1 MKHVLVK
8 WETEDTWDV
17 YPVKRIADI
26 AIGMELLRDPA
37 ITLQKFRDVVVDIV
51 WQPGKPPAPARI
63 LAVDDAVPT
72 LFPDAPKY
80 FTKKAPVKRKDRN
93 VCEQHGPAKK
103 RQKPNSVS
111 RQQPEVLV
119 QQQEL
124 EDPSVPEVGTSDAV
138 HAVAEVQHAGLNLRL
153 PDETWNK
160 LTFRGEHDSAVYGVC
175 ELEGE
180 QVDHILLPKLVKF
193 KANSCQQNSL
203 CCFVYLRGKLHSQCT
218 VSSQEEGQSVLDST
232 HALTL
237 CRGCGIRPEK
247 QGQYVIF
254 AGNCFSAKC
263 TYVCESG
270 GSCIHCKYLRKL
282 VQNQMSRKRR
292 NGRVSKRRKK
302 LANTSRILL
311 TAQKKLLNAE
321 RELAAMRQA
330 NQQIADE
337 VLGARIKSLPEKQ
350 QMAVKACFE
359 AAARKSTSGM
369 LYEKEWILECVL
381 LRMRSPKLY
390 EHLRKQKVLILPSRT
405 CLQRYT
411 RSFKSGFGFNSA
423 VFNALAT
430 KTRDMDISSRHGGII
445 FDEIKLAEHFSVNAV
460 GTVEGFVDLG
470 KFTLDED
477 RTTPADHGMVMMF
490 QPFQGDWTQILG
502 VFSSKGNIKAEML
515 AKLLLEATLL
525 SEQAGLFVDFVSCD
539 GATWNRSMWRSF
551 GIGASSGKTTCSATH
566 PVDPSR
572 RLHFCS
578 DFPHLVKCVRNS
590 FVSTGFTT
598 QDGRVCVQHIE
609 AAWEKDKSSLTLKAM
624 PHITR
629 AHIRPNSF
637 EKMKVNLAFTIF
649 SDEVLKGM
657 FLLSSDIDEI
667 SRSKLVPTVEFVKRM
682 SRLIAVMTSRC
693 PRDGLRP
700 SSDKVADIEAFL
712 LFMDHWEAAANKAG
726 GGFVNAAKM
735 VKRLKH
741 MMDKAG
747 TPAEP
752 VGVAPAPKVDIGDGV
767 YVEEGLLMRLR
778 LDANNSGSRFARG
791 LLKALF
797 TKEKLEGRSLFGRP
811 SNAHKG
817 LPQKVPLDSRK
828 INAILG
834 YTPRHFNVLPGQLKN
849 TLSSLLARGY

>member
-1 MKHVLVK
+1 MPSSRASTCFVPGCKGGYRSCSEKLSVFKAPKDLSRREQ
-8 WETEDTWDV
+8 WARNI
-17 YPVKRIADI
+17 KRADK
-26 AIGMELLRDPA
+26 ELTRDS
-37 ITLQKFRDVVVDIV
+37 VVCE
-51 WQPGKPPAPARI
+51 RHF
-63 LAVDDAVPT
+63 DASFIERT
-72 LFPDAPKY
+72 YRHIINDAPKY

-93 VCEQHGPAKK
+93 ICEQRGPAKK

-111 RQQPEVLV
+111 RQEPEAHV
-119 QQQEL
+119 QEH
-124 EDPSVPEVGTSDAV
+124 EDPNVLPGVETSDAV
-138 HAVAEVQHAGLNLRL
+138 HADAEVQRVCGNLRL

-160 LTFRGEHDSAVYGVC
+160 LTFCSERDSALYGVC

-180 QVDHILLPKLVKF
+180 QVDHILLPKFVKF
-193 KANSCQQNSL
+193 KANSSQQNSL

-218 VSSQEEGQSVLDST
+218 VSSPEEAQSVLDST
-232 HALTL
+232 HALAL
-237 CRGCGIRPEK
+237 CQGCGMRPEK
-247 QGQYVIF
+247 QGQYVLF
-254 AGNCFSAKC
+254 AGNYFSAKC
-263 TYVCESG
+263 TYVCES

-292 NGRVSKRRKK
+292 SGGMYKRQKK
-302 LANTSRILL
+302 LANTRRSLR

-350 QMAVKACFE
+350 QMAVRACFE
-359 AAARKSTSGM
+359 ADTRKSTSGM

-390 EHLRKQKVLILPSRT
+390 EQLRKQKVLILPSRT

-411 RSFKSGFGFNSA
+411 RSFKSGFGFNRA
-423 VFNALAT
+423 VFNALAIKT
-430 KTRDMDISSRHGGII
+430 KDMDISSRHGGII
-445 FDEIKLAEHFSVNAV
+445 FDEMKLAEHFNVSAA

-470 KFTLDED
+470 KFTQEED

-515 AKLLLEATLL
+515 AKLLLEAILL

-551 GIGASSGKTTCSATH
+551 GIGASSVKTTCNVTH

-572 RLHFCS
+572 KLHFCS

-598 QDGRVCVQHIE
+598 QDGRVCVEDIE

-629 AHIRPNSF
+629 VHIRPNSF
-637 EKMKVNLAFTIF
+637 EKMKVNLAFTLF

-657 FLLSSDIDEI
+657 FLFASDIDEI
-667 SRSKLVPTVEFVKRM
+667 SRSKLMPTVELVKRM
-682 SRLIAVMTSRC
+682 SRLIAVITSSIL
-693 PRDGLRP
+693 PQ
-700 SSDKVADIEAFL
+700 E
-712 LFMDHWEAAANKAG
+712 
-726 GGFVNAAKM
+726 
-735 VKRLKH
+735 VKRLFGNVAPSVGHGLRVCKIL
-741 MMDKAG
+741 KAEWYRQARPHKQYLSALLFDRLED
-747 TPAEP
+747 TVAMQQLRQFQRLADQSTEFLWARQLP
-752 VGVAPAPKVDIGDGV
+752 VLHTGVAKKVTDQKPTVHVPEQITVPPDI
-767 YVEEGLLMRLR
+767 LR
-778 LDANNSGSRFARG
+778 
-791 LLKALF
+791 
-797 TKEKLEGRSLFGRP
+797 
-811 SNAHKG
+811 
-817 LPQKVPLDSRK
+817 
-828 INAILG
+828 
-834 YTPRHFNVLPGQLKN
+834 
-849 TLSSLLARGY
+849 TLSLGPKFAVEPKTSPPELLAMARNLSHHG

>member
-51 WQPGKPPAPARI
+51 WQPELTRDSVVCERHFDESFIERTYRHVINGEVVEIPRDRPR
-63 LAVDDAVPT
+63 LSDDAVPT

-460 GTVEGFVDLG
+460 GKHHHF
-470 KFTLDED
+470 FN
-477 RTTPADHGMVMMF
+477 RASDH
-490 QPFQGDWTQILG
+490 
-502 VFSSKGNIKAEML
+502 
-515 AKLLLEATLL
+515 
-525 SEQAGLFVDFVSCD
+525 
-539 GATWNRSMWRSF
+539 
-551 GIGASSGKTTCSATH
+551 
-566 PVDPSR
+566 
-572 RLHFCS
+572 
-578 DFPHLVKCVRNS
+578 
-590 FVSTGFTT
+590 
-598 QDGRVCVQHIE
+598 
-609 AAWEKDKSSLTLKAM
+609 
-624 PHITR
+624 
-629 AHIRPNSF
+629 
-637 EKMKVNLAFTIF
+637 
-649 SDEVLKGM
+649 
-657 FLLSSDIDEI
+657 
-667 SRSKLVPTVEFVKRM
+667 
-682 SRLIAVMTSRC
+682 
-693 PRDGLRP
+693 
-700 SSDKVADIEAFL
+700 
-712 LFMDHWEAAANKAG
+712 
-726 GGFVNAAKM
+726 
-735 VKRLKH
+735 
-741 MMDKAG
+741 
-747 TPAEP
+747 
-752 VGVAPAPKVDIGDGV
+752 
-767 YVEEGLLMRLR
+767 
-778 LDANNSGSRFARG
+778 
-791 LLKALF
+791 
-797 TKEKLEGRSLFGRP
+797 
-811 SNAHKG
+811 
-817 LPQKVPLDSRK
+817 
-828 INAILG
+828 
-834 YTPRHFNVLPGQLKN
+834 
-849 TLSSLLARGY
+849 